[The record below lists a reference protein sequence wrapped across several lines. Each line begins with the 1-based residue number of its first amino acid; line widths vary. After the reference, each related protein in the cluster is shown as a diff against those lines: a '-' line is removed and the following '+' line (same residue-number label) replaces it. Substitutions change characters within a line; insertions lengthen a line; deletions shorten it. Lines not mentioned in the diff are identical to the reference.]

1 MARKVLTISLGSE
14 IVKVC
19 EVALAG
25 KKKVQ
30 VYNAIDLIIP
40 EGLCDDGVILDA
52 QALASAIKQGLAG
65 EGFSSKKVI
74 FTITSKRIAN
84 KEAVIPFC
92 KENRIKDIIQIN
104 AAEYFPI
111 TNLDNYTF
119 NHSIMEVV
127 QNEGIKNYRLSVTA
141 TPNELIEQYYE
152 LAKAMGMTVETID
165 FSGNSIL
172 QLLKLQT
179 AGEGID
185 AVLQVGG
192 ENTVVNIMNGSTMI
206 MQRSIPYGRL
216 AIADAVKNA
225 CGISDDEADMM
236 LIEEN
241 LGVLVGT
248 YPDVAD
254 TVRAMLSSIGRILEF
269 YRARNTEHPIERIYM
284 IGDVMSVNGLAELV
298 DDEFEQEAQVV
309 EQLRGVEVKNHRV
322 LSDEIVANYLANIG
336 AVIAP
341 MGLTL
346 AATSKKG
353 EKAGGEKLPWWILI
367 FAGVV
372 AAGMCGGILFM
383 YYTNK
388 TENDNLRAQIAAIE
402 DVGSLKAKYEQSQA
416 DITAMQTWYDTTK
429 GANETLA
436 KFIADL
442 EQVQPEAVAISKL
455 TSNEGEVTIAGTSFG
470 KPPVAQFVKE
480 LKKLSYVENVETEY
494 IDETIVDRS
503 ADDTFQMT
511 LTLKY
516 EDPKKPEGDEEENS
530 ESETETGEDTADEG
544 TSAEPE
550 AEDHSEEGQSE
561 EPAEE
566 AMELTEEGSDDT
578 INDSESDTE
587 ESLEEIPGEEESTDE
602 GEVPEDAAG
611 EGDEGADEEGGV
623 E

>member
-30 VYNAIDLIIP
+30 IYNAIDLIIP

-65 EGFSSKKVI
+65 EGFSSKRVI

-119 NHSIMEVV
+119 NHSIIEVV

-152 LAKAMGMTVETID
+152 LAKALGMSVETID
-165 FSGNSIL
+165 YSGNSIL

-216 AIADAVKNA
+216 AIADAVKNT

-298 DDEFEQEAQVV
+298 DDEFEQEVQVV
-309 EQLRGVEVKNHRV
+309 EQLRGVEVKNRRV

-346 AATSKKG
+346 ATTSKKS
-353 EKAGGEKLPWWILI
+353 EKASGEKLPWWILI
-367 FAGVV
+367 FSGVV

-402 DVGSLKAKYEQSQA
+402 DVGALKSKYEQSKA
-416 DITAMQTWYDTTK
+416 DVTVMENWYDTTK
-429 GANETLA
+429 GANESLA
-436 KFIADL
+436 RFIDDL
-442 EQVQPEAVAISKL
+442 EKVQPSAVAITKL
-455 TSNEGEVTIAGTSFG
+455 SSSNGEVTIDGNSYG
-470 KPPVAQFVKE
+470 KPATAQFIIE
-480 LKKLSYVENVETEY
+480 LKKLPYVKSVK
-494 IDETIVDRS
+494 
-503 ADDTFQMT
+503 ADYLNESIEDYTAKDTF
-511 LTLKY
+511 LIHLVLEYDDPYKS
-516 EDPKKPEGDEEENS
+516 EDTSAESQTNLEDGAESNPEVVDVEEVSDDLSDEQEEDSFDDEDTEEETDEEPLEEEPQELNDEDEIEGDELQENEEQ
-530 ESETETGEDTADEG
+530 EIGEQDQET
-544 TSAEPE
+544 
-550 AEDHSEEGQSE
+550 
-561 EPAEE
+561 
-566 AMELTEEGSDDT
+566 
-578 INDSESDTE
+578 
-587 ESLEEIPGEEESTDE
+587 
-602 GEVPEDAAG
+602 
-611 EGDEGADEEGGV
+611 EGGV